1 LQANPADLLPKL
13 EDAKKEYASLMQQ
26 AVEIQRTQMVVYLY
40 LIHLLTIT
48 YKSLNVRILIELS
61 FED

>member
-1 LQANPADLLPKL
+1 LSLQANPADLLPKL

-40 LIHLLTIT
+40 LIHLLTLTCQCPHYNKVKI
-48 YKSLNVRILIELS
+48 
-61 FED
+61 